1 MHITD
6 TDTADTDALRAQI
19 RDLQGQVGRAQRAK
33 DDLVAAVSLLEHLRN
48 ESIDYDIHVASWC
61 DSDSERDFLVRHEL
75 AEATEWEVR
84 MRYGGC
90 IDMTVIV
97 EGITEQDAREEAE
110 EMSQRGEIQIDV
122 TGVEDWDI
130 YDDDVEI
137 LSVCAA

>member
-33 DDLVAAVSLLEHLRN
+33 DDLVAAVCLLVHLRN
-48 ESIDYDIHVASWC
+48 ESNDYDTHVASWC

-75 AEATEWEVR
+75 AAATEWEVR
-84 MRYGGC
+84 LRYGGC
-90 IDMTVIV
+90 IDMTVLV
-97 EGITEQDAREEAE
+97 MGITEQDAREEAE
-110 EMSQRGEIQIDV
+110 GMAQRGEIQIDV
-122 TGVEDWDI
+122 TGCEDWDI

-137 LSVCAA
+137 LNVCAA